1 MLKKSIA
8 VLLWM
13 PLLVA
18 ACSHTVTEPR
28 AEFVPGEVLVVFNAD
43 VSEPA
48 ARALIGDLGLNWTR
62 IIYQYP
68 PMFTVLVGVP
78 VGEEPNWVTRL
89 RGEALVQ
96 NADLNWLY
104 YVD

>member
-1 MLKKSIA
+1 MSTKFIVS
-8 VLLWM
+8 LLLIS
-13 PLLVA
+13 LLMA
-18 ACSHTVTEPR
+18 ACSHTVNEPR
-28 AEFVPGEVLVVFNAD
+28 VEFVPGEVLVVFNAD

-48 ARALIGDLGLNWTR
+48 ARALIADRGLNWTR

-78 VGEEPNWVTRL
+78 VGEEQNWVTRL